1 MFCSIAY
8 LVRANTDCK
17 KECFGPMS
25 FIAVQ
30 SFSNYIDAHIIL
42 GRLKDEGIDCWL
54 KNEAT
59 ATIIPVWTT
68 AIGGIQL
75 MVSKDQLQKAGFVLQ
90 KMAEEK
96 KASRLCPDCFSHNIE
111 YINTMR
117 KPVNWLSAVVTFL
130 LGDFALMPE
139 QRYHCF
145 HCGAEFEKP
154 LEPGNN

>member
-1 MFCSIAY
+1 MH
-8 LVRANTDCK
+8 
-17 KECFGPMS
+17 

-75 MVSKDQLQKAGFVLQ
+75 MVKQDQLQKAGLVLQ
-90 KMAEEK
+90 RMAEEK
-96 KASRLCPDCFSHNIE
+96 KSSRICPKCYSHEIE

-117 KPVNWLSAVVTFL
+117 KPVNWLSAAITFF
-130 LGDFALMPE
+130 LGDFAIMPE

-145 HCGAEFEKP
+145 HCGAEFDKP

>member
-1 MFCSIAY
+1 
-8 LVRANTDCK
+8 
-17 KECFGPMS
+17 MS
-25 FIAVQ
+25 FVAVQ

-42 GRLKDEGIDCWL
+42 GRLKEEGIDCWL

-75 MVSKDQLQKAGFVLQ
+75 MVVESQLQQAGVVLQ
-90 KMAEEK
+90 RIAEEK
-96 KASRLCPDCFSHNIE
+96 MTSRLCPQCFSHNIE

-117 KPVNWLSAVVTFL
+117 KPLNWLSAAITFF
-130 LGDFALMPE
+130 LGDLALMPE

-145 HCGAEFEKP
+145 HCEAEFDRP
-154 LEPGNN
+154 LEPANN

>member
-1 MFCSIAY
+1 
-8 LVRANTDCK
+8 
-17 KECFGPMS
+17 MS
-25 FIAVQ
+25 FISVE
-30 SFSNYIDAHIIL
+30 SFNNYIDAHIVL

-59 ATIIPVWTT
+59 TTIIPIWTI

-75 MVSKDQLQKAGFVLQ
+75 MVKREQFQRAGHLLKRMQ
-90 KMAEEK
+90 EEK
-96 KASRLCPDCFSHNIE
+96 KSNCVCPECFSHNVE

-117 KPVNWLSAVVTFL
+117 KPVNWLSAVITFF

-145 HCGAEFEKP
+145 HCRAEFNQP
-154 LEPGNN
+154 LDARNN